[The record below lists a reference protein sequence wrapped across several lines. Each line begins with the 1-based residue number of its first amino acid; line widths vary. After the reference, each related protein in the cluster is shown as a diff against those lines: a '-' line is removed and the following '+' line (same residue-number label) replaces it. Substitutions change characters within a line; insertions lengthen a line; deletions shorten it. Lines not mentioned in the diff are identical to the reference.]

1 RAAGAKVHE
10 STQPEKSN
18 PKEWSAMEPRQAAPT
33 AINRFANL
41 AHSMCQVQLGA
52 PSQRSNDSSV
62 YPHNTNGKPWLLW
75 RRPCDKRNE
84 FPTLGCPK
92 VKQPSAIILTR
103 SARWNR
109 VSPSRREQLYRGN
122 SKIQIALCGW
132 ATYLRVGVSACRL
145 KLRKLPPSL
154 KLRWTSRRGVSHR
167 AESALLSYF
176 AKRFGGTSAR
186 PGNKPGVCY
195 PGGVPEL
202 SPQGAGFAEPW
213 VRRFCAICPVRSNR
227 FNARFCIGL

>member
-167 AESALLSYF
+167 AESALLPTLPNAS
-176 AKRFGGTSAR
+176 AGQVHAPGTSPAF
-186 PGNKPGVCY
+186 VT
-195 PGGVPEL
+195 PEGYQNL
-202 SPQGAGFAEPW
+202 AQGCRLCGTLGQAFLCDLPCKEQ
-213 VRRFCAICPVRSNR
+213 
-227 FNARFCIGL
+227 